1 MHLLCAESNGFH
13 KASSKPNWRGT
24 VIVSQMMDTDDR
36 VNAPIGGMESNSQ
49 PRGVYPELH
58 DIEAYFQELQNRIC
72 RDLEELDGEGRFHE
86 DRWNYSGGGGGKTRI
101 LEGGAVLEKAGVNFS
116 AIASVLPPAMA
127 AKLKTSPEP
136 FFATGVSLV
145 LHPVNPMV
153 PIVHMNVR
161 YFEQASGNRWFGGG
175 ADLSPCYP
183 FLKDIQHFHRT
194 LKAACDA
201 HAISYY
207 PRFKKWCDEY
217 FFIKHRNETR
227 GVGGIF
233 FDQLHGDTAAD
244 FAFVQS
250 VGDAFLPAYLP
261 IAYANRTMPYTAREK
276 NFQLIRRSRYVEFNL
291 VYDRGTAF
299 GLETQGRIESILMSL
314 PPAAQWPYAW
324 VPEPGSAESELS
336 QFLVPQ
342 DWLSLN
348 GDAKGGR

>member
-1 MHLLCAESNGFH
+1 MHLLCADRTAF
-13 KASSKPNWRGT
+13 AKPQAKKMEAT
-24 VIVSQMMDTDDR
+24 VIISQMIDTADR
-36 VNAPIGGMESNSQ
+36 VNEPIAGAESNC
-49 PRGVYPELH
+49 RRRNFYPGQH

-72 RDLEELDGEGRFHE
+72 GELEELDGEARFNE

-127 AKLKTSPEP
+127 AKLKISPEP

-161 YFEQASGNRWFGGG
+161 YFEQASGKRWFGGG
-175 ADLSPCYP
+175 TDLTPCYP

-194 LKAACDA
+194 LKAACDV
-201 HAISYY
+201 HDISYY
-207 PRFKKWCDEY
+207 PRFKKWCDDY
-217 FFIKHRNETR
+217 FFIRHRNETR

-233 FDQLHGDTAAD
+233 FDQLQGDAVAD

-250 VGDAFLPAYLP
+250 VAESFLPAYLP

-314 PPAAQWPYAW
+314 PPAAQWPYGW
-324 VPEPGSAESELS
+324 VPEPGSAEAELS
-336 QFLVPQ
+336 RFLVPR
-342 DWLSLN
+342 DWLGLERV
-348 GDAKGGR
+348 AKGER

>member
-1 MHLLCAESNGFH
+1 
-13 KASSKPNWRGT
+13 
-24 VIVSQMMDTDDR
+24 VITSQMMDTAHR
-36 VNAPIGGMESNSQ
+36 ENVLPGAVEPNSRL
-49 PRGVYPELH
+49 RGFDPEQR
-58 DIEAYFQELQNRIC
+58 DIEAYFQELQDRIC
-72 RDLEELDGEGRFHE
+72 GCLEELDGEARFHE

-127 AKLKTSPEP
+127 AKLKISPEP

-161 YFEQASGNRWFGGG
+161 YFEQASGKRWFGGG
-175 ADLSPCYP
+175 ADLTPCYP

-201 HAISYY
+201 HNISYY

-217 FFIKHRNETR
+217 FFIKHRDETR

-233 FDQLHGDTAAD
+233 FDQLQGDPAAD

-261 IAYANRTMPYTAREK
+261 IAYANRSMPYTAREK

-314 PPAAQWPYAW
+314 PPTAQWPYGWA
-324 VPEPGSAESELS
+324 PELGSAEAELS
-336 QFLVPQ
+336 QFLVPR
-342 DWLSLN
+342 DWLGLD
-348 GDAKGGR
+348 GAAKGGR